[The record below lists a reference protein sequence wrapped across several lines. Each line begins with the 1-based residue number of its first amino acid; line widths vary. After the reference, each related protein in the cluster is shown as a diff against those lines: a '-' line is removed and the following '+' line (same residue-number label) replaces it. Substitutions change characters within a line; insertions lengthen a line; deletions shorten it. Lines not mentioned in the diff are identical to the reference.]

1 MASFNLREFL
11 TNTRGTPEAITSAF
25 GMPSCILNLAAKIL
39 ALLPSSVLQ
48 GIRTDALLGKI
59 AAENDIAR
67 FTAWIRDRLGI
78 FNPFDENGRLKF
90 RSNFSLFGINLFSK
104 LTRILAYGAALRD
117 FGASMYAQFENIKAE
132 IESAKRCL
140 NSYKD
145 SLNTKVGSY
154 SNQELASQC
163 VEADLGFIQPS
174 VDFVEAAAALI
185 DRIDTELILR
195 DQDPTREPRFT
206 TDAGIDLSTL
216 LQFTDER
223 NIVEALTPPPEVFR
237 LEFGPP
243 RAIAGRFLLTSD
255 GMYFDSQSD
264 SASGLTLAYTEIARK
279 KKEADQFKSLL
290 WKFEHD
296 PNIGGRGKGVSL
308 REVKEYINNVL
319 DVDRIDDSSDLQIYY
334 DEDNFLE
341 QLTAHKNK
349 RIYDLSSSVAQSEF
363 DIYGFSEAEKF
374 NVRQSLLSELA
385 AFSNK
390 EKKRKKQ
397 IELAVR
403 FGNGRYTPGNVPL
416 NDFSYL
422 AGTSFFLDIQ
432 KQKELTLD
440 QDEVNGIILPVNAK
454 YVVPPKDQIFE
465 NIDHLL
471 VSLIGEGNILTSD
484 EQVSGIAPTILRGET
499 EVIKDGLLSIYNFLE
514 TNIENA
520 ASTEYLLDNC
530 ITNNNNLNARLISN
544 NISSVFGKG
553 LGIAYLN
560 GLVKFDSAGGILGF
574 NNHVMLP
581 PKPEFEDLFYKKNGV
596 TLDFWIHVPDVIPT
610 NQGTVKQLYKIIFAN
625 ENTGIKF
632 PQNKQKDLSY
642 IRPEDGNNVVKGLL
656 VGFTRDRRITQ
667 GELPSKEDIDN
678 PEEDTCFFIAAT
690 QSLDGS
696 TVGFVNKSTTVPNE
710 ENNCISTKEPL
721 CFKFGAGVDSGIL
734 QDIEQRFCHMSL
746 AFDPSKNSLTV
757 YFNGELLATSALN
770 LCFPVSP
777 HKTLNVPTFVIDT
790 PSDDDSSFNYTS
802 RFVGPLSKIR
812 YGLPFNSSGRRVD
825 NLYKFTPWVIG
836 GGFTDGI
843 LNDGF
848 LGGEYGG
855 TRSALDGYI
864 GSFKIYN
871 KALTS
876 DEVVNNYNAQSPFFK
891 NINLD

>member
-25 GMPSCILNLAAKIL
+25 GMPSCVLNLAAKIL

-48 GIRTDALLGKI
+48 GIRTDALLGKM

-67 FTAWIRDRLGI
+67 FTSWIRDRLGV

-104 LTRILAYGAALRD
+104 ITRILAYGAALRD
-117 FGASMYAQFENIKAE
+117 FGASMYAEYQNLRAE
-132 IESAKRCL
+132 IEAAKRCL

-145 SLNTKVGSY
+145 SLNTRVGSY

-174 VDFVEAAAALI
+174 VDFVEAAAGLI
-185 DRIDTELILR
+185 NRIDAELILR
-195 DQDPTREPRFT
+195 DQDPTREPKFT

-216 LQFTDER
+216 LQFTDEV
-223 NIVEALTPPPEVFR
+223 NIIEALTPPPEVFR

-243 RAIAGRFLLTSD
+243 KAKYGRFLLTSD

-264 SASGLTLAYTEIARK
+264 SAGGLTLAYTEIARK

-296 PNIGGRGKGVSL
+296 PNIGGRGKGVAL
-308 REVKEYINNVL
+308 KEIKDYINNVL
-319 DVDRIDDSSDLQIYY
+319 DVDKIDDSSDLQIYY

-349 RIYDLSSSVAQSEF
+349 RIYDLSSLVVQSEI
-363 DIYGFSEAEKF
+363 DLYGFSEAEKF

-454 YVVPPKDQIFE
+454 YVVPPKDQIYQ

-471 VSLIGEGNILTSD
+471 VSLIGEANILTSD
-484 EQVSGIAPTILRGET
+484 EYVSGVAPTILRAET
-499 EVIKDGLLSIYNFLE
+499 EVIKDGLLAIYNFLE
-514 TNIENA
+514 TNVEESN
-520 ASTEYLLDNC
+520 SSKYLLDNC
-530 ITNNNNLNARLISN
+530 ITNNNNLNARLISTN
-544 NISSVFGKG
+544 VSSVFRKG

-560 GLVKFDSAGGILGF
+560 GIVNFNSGGSVLGF

-581 PKPEFEDLFYKKNGV
+581 PKSELEDLFYKKSGV
-596 TLDFWIHVPDVIPT
+596 TLDFWIHVPDTTPT
-610 NQGTVKQLYKIIFAN
+610 NQGTVQQFYKIIFAN
-625 ENTGIKF
+625 ENTGIRF
-632 PQNKQKDLSY
+632 PQNKQKDITY
-642 IRPEDGNNVVKGLL
+642 IRPEDGNNTVKGLL
-656 VGFTRDRRITQ
+656 VGFTRDRRITLS
-667 GELPSKEDIDN
+667 EVPSKNDVDNSEDN
-678 PEEDTCFFIAAT
+678 TCFFVAAT

-696 TVGFVNKSTTVPNE
+696 TIGFVNKSTTVPNE

-721 CFKFGAGVDSGIL
+721 CFKLDSAKNASLL
-734 QDIEQRFCHMSL
+734 QQIEQRFCHL
-746 AFDPSKNSLTV
+746 AISFNPAKNNISFYL
-757 YFNGELLATSALN
+757 NGELFGTSALN

-777 HKTLNVPTFVIDT
+777 HKTLNLPTFIIDT
-790 PSDDDSSFNYTS
+790 ASDDDSSFNYTN
-802 RFVGPLSKIR
+802 RFVGNLSKVR
-812 YGLPFNSSGRRVD
+812 FGLPFNSSGRRSD

-843 LNDGF
+843 LSDGF
-848 LGGEYGG
+848 MGEYGG
-855 TRSALDGYI
+855 RRSALDGYI

-871 KALTS
+871 KALNS
-876 DEVVNNYNAQSPFFK
+876 DEVVNNYNAQASFFK